1 MKDHSKEI
9 KSFLLHLGNN
19 MWCEWLPEELMTE
32 AVIGTKRMPDFT
44 LAENETIWRKTTAK
58 LAERGMNMAVIDV
71 GEALAYPSHPEL
83 AVKGS
88 WSPEKMRAEVARL
101 KAIGIEAIPKLNFSA
116 THDGWLKDYHRML
129 STPEYYRVV
138 SDTIRDA
145 IEAFDHPRFIH
156 LGFDEERA
164 EWMRDNNY
172 YVARQ
177 GELWWHDFL
186 YTVGCAE
193 KWGARPWV
201 WADCGPHKPEYTKR
215 CPKSVLQTAWYYDAY
230 NAKLSMDPKV
240 NPHYWK
246 LQNFIDLDRAG
257 FDQVPCGTNW
267 IGFKRRAMK
276 VDADEVMGLVVKF
289 VREHADSDRMLGF
302 MMAPW
307 ATRCTTDEKNEK
319 NMRGIDI
326 FAEALAQ
333 NS

>member
-44 LAENETIWRKTTAK
+44 LSENETIWRKTTAK
-58 LAERGMNMAVIDV
+58 LAEKGMNMAVIDV

-193 KWGARPWV
+193 KWGSRPWV
-201 WADCGPHKPEYTKR
+201 WADCGPHKPEYAKR
-215 CPKSVLQTAWYYDAY
+215 CPKIVLQTAWYYDAY

-267 IGFKRRAMK
+267 IGSKRRALK
-276 VDADEVMGLVVKF
+276 IDADEVMGLVVKF

>member
-32 AVIGTKRMPDFT
+32 AVIGPKRMPDFT
-44 LAENETIWRKTTAK
+44 LSENEAIWRKTTAK
-58 LAERGMNMAVIDV
+58 LAEKGMNMAIIDV

-193 KWGARPWV
+193 KWGSRPWV

>member
-32 AVIGTKRMPDFT
+32 AVIGPKRMPDFT
-44 LAENETIWRKTTAK
+44 LSENETIWRKTTAK
-58 LAERGMNMAVIDV
+58 LAEKGMNMAVIDV

-193 KWGARPWV
+193 KWGSRPWV

-246 LQNFIDLDRAG
+246 LQNFIGLDRAG

-326 FAEALAQ
+326 FADALAQ